1 MDSLKLY
8 NYWRSSASYR
18 VRIALNLKQLR
29 YQYVAVNLLK
39 DEQQSPDYRQR
50 HPQALVPL
58 LVDGSRQ
65 IRQSLAIIEYLE
77 ECFEARGVHL
87 LPLIPRERQRVR
99 AIALSIAADVAPL
112 QNLRVQR
119 YLETELGASAEQKS
133 AWTRHWISLGME
145 AVEAQLA
152 DNPSTGTYCEGDTPT
167 LADCILIPQVYAA
180 QRFGVELTPY
190 PTIRRIYDAAM
201 ATDAFAA
208 ARPEV
213 QPDAPPPAG

>member
-1 MDSLKLY
+1 MDTLKLF

-29 YQYVAVNLLK
+29 YQYIPVNLLAG
-39 DEQQSPDYRQR
+39 EQQAEDYRQR

-58 LVDGSRQ
+58 LVDGLRQ
-65 IRQSLAIIEYLE
+65 VRQSLAIIEYLE
-77 ECFEARGVHL
+77 ECFESRGVHL
-87 LPLIPRERQRVR
+87 LPMVPRERQRVR
-99 AIALSIAADVAPL
+99 AIALSIAADLSPL

-119 YLETELGASAEQKS
+119 YLETELGASAEQKA
-133 AWTRHWISLGME
+133 AWTQHWIRLGLD

-152 DNPSTGTYCEGDTPT
+152 NNPSTGEYCEGDTPT
-167 LADCILIPQVYAA
+167 LADCVLIPQVYASR
-180 QRFGVELTPY
+180 RFGVDLTPY
-190 PTIRRIYDAAM
+190 PTIQRIYDTAM

-213 QPDAPPPAG
+213 QPDAPPTA